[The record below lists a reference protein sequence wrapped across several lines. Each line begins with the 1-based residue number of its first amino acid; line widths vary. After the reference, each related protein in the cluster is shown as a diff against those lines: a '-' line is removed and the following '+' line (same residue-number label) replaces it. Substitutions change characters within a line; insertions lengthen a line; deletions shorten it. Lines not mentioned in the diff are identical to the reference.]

1 MNFKKC
7 YITLITLVT
16 TFFCINS
23 VYGEDSQ
30 TKSYMKDGKYY
41 IEKTYTLKNTEDI
54 TNLMGNTF
62 ELNGYTYHQVDLK
75 SEPYIEKLT
84 KNITEPVEIKVSSQS
99 TSQVISG
106 LGETKVYSDAE
117 GYNGTLSLNKNNIQ
131 YTATGYTTKSYT
143 KTDTKMYYGLY
154 SMDTS
159 QIGKT
164 IWSGGVAMTLY
175 DIEWIGD
182 NNLGTGDTAIGNN
195 YNAKAFYSGT
205 YDVKTPNGYI
215 AKTSFNGTVE
225 KEFSDKIIYT
235 ITYIGEKVEPQ
246 VMEIEENKN
255 DLPLWFIVM
264 GIVFFILLL
273 SGLTVL
279 FKFFKRNKNNNEISD
294 IDFLED
300 TELKENME
308 ANTDEK
314 N

>member
-1 MNFKKC
+1 MNLKKF
-7 YITLITLVT
+7 YIILITLVT

-30 TKSYMKDGKYY
+30 IKSYMKDGKYY

-143 KTDTKMYYGLY
+143 KTDTKMYYGLS

-195 YNAKAFYSGT
+195 YNAKAFYSGA

-215 AKTSFNGTVE
+215 AKTSFNGIVE

-246 VMEIEENKN
+246 VMEIEENEN

>member
-7 YITLITLVT
+7 YITLITLIT
-16 TFFCINS
+16 TFFCINI
-23 VYGEDSQ
+23 VYGEDIQ

-41 IEKTYTLKNTEDI
+41 IEKTYILKNTEDI

-75 SEPYIEKLT
+75 SKPYIEKLT

-106 LGETKVYSDAE
+106 LRETKVYSDTE

-143 KTDTKMYYGLY
+143 KTDTKMYYGLS

-205 YDVKTPNGYI
+205 YDVKTPNEYI
-215 AKTSFNGTVE
+215 AKTSFNCTIK

-246 VMEIEENKN
+246 VMEIEENEN

>member
-1 MNFKKC
+1 MNFKKV
-7 YITLITLVT
+7 YIILITLVI

-23 VYGEDSQ
+23 VYAEDSQ

-41 IEKTYTLKNTEDI
+41 IEKIYTLKNTEDI
-54 TNLMGNTF
+54 TSLMGNTF

-84 KNITEPVEIKVSSQS
+84 KNITEPVEVKVSSQS

-106 LGETKVYSDAE
+106 LGETKVYSDDE
-117 GYNGTLSLNKNNIQ
+117 GYNGILSLNKNDIQ

-143 KTDTKMYYGLY
+143 KTDTKIYYGLS

-159 QIGKT
+159 QIVKT

-246 VMEIEENKN
+246 VIEIEENEN

-264 GIVFFILLL
+264 GIVFFIILL
-273 SGLTVL
+273 SSLKIL
-279 FKFFKRNKNNNEISD
+279 FKIFKRNKNNNEISD

>member
-7 YITLITLVT
+7 YITLITLIT

-143 KTDTKMYYGLY
+143 KTDTKMYYGLS

-215 AKTSFNGTVE
+215 AKTSFNGIVE
-225 KEFSDKIIYT
+225 KEFSDKVLYT

-246 VMEIEENKN
+246 VMEIEENEN

-264 GIVFFILLL
+264 SIVFFILLL

>member
-1 MNFKKC
+1 
-7 YITLITLVT
+7 
-16 TFFCINS
+16 
-23 VYGEDSQ
+23 
-30 TKSYMKDGKYY
+30 
-41 IEKTYTLKNTEDI
+41 
-54 TNLMGNTF
+54 
-62 ELNGYTYHQVDLK
+62 
-75 SEPYIEKLT
+75 
-84 KNITEPVEIKVSSQS
+84 
-99 TSQVISG
+99 
-106 LGETKVYSDAE
+106 
-117 GYNGTLSLNKNNIQ
+117 
-131 YTATGYTTKSYT
+131 
-143 KTDTKMYYGLY
+143 
-154 SMDTS
+154 
-159 QIGKT
+159 
-164 IWSGGVAMTLY
+164 MTLY

-205 YDVKTPNGYI
+205 YDDKTPNGYI

-246 VMEIEENKN
+246 VMEIEENEN

>member
-1 MNFKKC
+1 MNFKKV
-7 YITLITLVT
+7 YIILITLVT

-23 VYGEDSQ
+23 VYAEDSQ

-41 IEKTYTLKNTEDI
+41 IEKIYTLKNTEDI
-54 TNLMGNTF
+54 TSLMGNTF

-75 SEPYIEKLT
+75 SKPYIEKLT

-106 LGETKVYSDAE
+106 LGETKAYSDSE
-117 GYNGTLSLNKNNIQ
+117 GYNGTLSINKNNIQ

-143 KTDTKMYYGLY
+143 KTDTKMYYGLS

-246 VMEIEENKN
+246 VIEIEENEN

-264 GIVFFILLL
+264 GIVFFIILL
-273 SGLTVL
+273 SGLTIL
-279 FKFFKRNKNNNEISD
+279 FKIFKRNKNNNEISD

>member
-1 MNFKKC
+1 MNFKKV
-7 YITLITLVT
+7 YIILITLVT

-23 VYGEDSQ
+23 VYAEDSQ

-41 IEKTYTLKNTEDI
+41 IEKIYTLKNTEDI
-54 TNLMGNTF
+54 TSLMGNTF

-84 KNITEPVEIKVSSQS
+84 KNITEPVEVKVSSQS

-106 LGETKVYSDAE
+106 LGETKVYSDDE
-117 GYNGTLSLNKNNIQ
+117 GYNGTLSLNKNDIQ

-143 KTDTKMYYGLY
+143 KTDTKIYYGLS

-159 QIGKT
+159 QIVKT

-246 VMEIEENKN
+246 VIEIEENEN

-264 GIVFFILLL
+264 GIVFFIILL
-273 SGLTVL
+273 SGLTIL
-279 FKFFKRNKNNNEISD
+279 FKIFKRNKNNNEISD

>member
-1 MNFKKC
+1 MNFKKV
-7 YITLITLVT
+7 YIILITLVT

-23 VYGEDSQ
+23 VYAEDSQ

-41 IEKTYTLKNTEDI
+41 IEKIYTLKNTEDI
-54 TNLMGNTF
+54 TSLMGNTF

-84 KNITEPVEIKVSSQS
+84 KNITEPVEVKVSSQS
-99 TSQVISG
+99 ISQVISG
-106 LGETKVYSDAE
+106 LGETKVYSDDE
-117 GYNGTLSLNKNNIQ
+117 GYNGTLSLNKNDIQ

-143 KTDTKMYYGLY
+143 KTDTKIYYGLS

-159 QIGKT
+159 QIVKT

-246 VMEIEENKN
+246 VIEIEENEN

-264 GIVFFILLL
+264 GIVFFIILL
-273 SGLTVL
+273 SGLTIL
-279 FKFFKRNKNNNEISD
+279 FKIFKRNKNNNEISD

>member
-1 MNFKKC
+1 MNLKKF
-7 YITLITLVT
+7 YIILITLVT

-30 TKSYMKDGKYY
+30 IKSYMKDGKYY

-54 TNLMGNTF
+54 TKLMGNTF

-106 LGETKVYSDAE
+106 LGETKAYSDSE
-117 GYNGTLSLNKNNIQ
+117 GYNGTLSINKNNIQ

-143 KTDTKMYYGLY
+143 KTDTKMYYGLS

-215 AKTSFNGTVE
+215 AKTSFNGIVE

-246 VMEIEENKN
+246 VMEIEENEN

>member
-7 YITLITLVT
+7 YITLITLIT
-16 TFFCINS
+16 TFFCINI
-23 VYGEDSQ
+23 VYGEDIQ

-75 SEPYIEKLT
+75 SKPYIEKLT

-106 LGETKVYSDAE
+106 LGETKAYSDSE
-117 GYNGTLSLNKNNIQ
+117 GYNGTLSINKNNIQ

-143 KTDTKMYYGLY
+143 KTDTKMYYGLS

-225 KEFSDKIIYT
+225 KEFSDKVLYT
-235 ITYIGEKVEPQ
+235 IIYIGEKVEPQ
-246 VMEIEENKN
+246 VIEIEENEN
-255 DLPLWFIVM
+255 DLPLWFVVTV
-264 GIVFFILLL
+264 IVFFILLL

>member
-1 MNFKKC
+1 MNLKKF
-7 YITLITLVT
+7 YIILITLVT

-23 VYGEDSQ
+23 VSGEDSQ
-30 TKSYMKDGKYY
+30 IKSYMKDGKYY

-106 LGETKVYSDAE
+106 LGETKVYSDSE
-117 GYNGTLSLNKNNIQ
+117 GYNGTLSINKNNIQ

-143 KTDTKMYYGLY
+143 KTDTKMYYGLS

-225 KEFSDKIIYT
+225 KEFSDKVLYT

-246 VMEIEENKN
+246 VIEIEENEN
-255 DLPLWFIVM
+255 DLPLWFIVI